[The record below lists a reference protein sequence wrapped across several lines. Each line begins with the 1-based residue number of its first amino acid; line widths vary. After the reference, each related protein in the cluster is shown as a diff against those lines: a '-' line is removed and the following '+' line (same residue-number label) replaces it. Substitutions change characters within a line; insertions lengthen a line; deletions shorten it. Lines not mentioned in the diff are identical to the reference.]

1 MIVGWRKGDAA
12 SLMAQSAGGQAIS
25 LMCLCLKSLCS
36 SEMFGAAMFDLSEK
50 LLPKSLSISS
60 ITQLGDA
67 ESLVRVSG
75 SQGMGHILAMAL
87 TMFPMAT
94 VLEKGLTSRS

>member
-1 MIVGWRKGDAA
+1 
-12 SLMAQSAGGQAIS
+12 
-25 LMCLCLKSLCS
+25 
-36 SEMFGAAMFDLSEK
+36 MFGAAMFDLSEK

-94 VLEKGLTSRS
+94 VLVVEGLIVQEGPYKSEFESTRQSGSPTQNSS